1 MYPKVMSLTRPI
13 AGVLFSEQPPADG
26 PTNMRLDEQL
36 LAEAEEGRATCRVY
50 GWIGPWI
57 TLGKY
62 QCPEKDLL
70 PGCQVP
76 YVSRPTGGKAVLHG
90 HDITIAYAVPLR
102 MLISKTMT
110 VEKLE
115 RSVKAVYRA
124 MAEPIIVAL
133 RASGLPAALGED
145 TKFTGRGPKVADCF
159 AHVSANDIVDDR
171 NGQKVCGCALKI
183 TQSAALVQ
191 ASIPFRTP
199 LIDPAAVI
207 VGGKSIS
214 TAPWDSSNFAHEL
227 EKAMA

>member
-1 MYPKVMSLTRPI
+1 MPVTRRI
-13 AGVLFSEQPPADG
+13 AGVLFTEQSPADG

-36 LAEAEEGRATCRVY
+36 LADAEEGSACCRVY
-50 GWIGPWI
+50 SWTGPWV

-62 QCPEKDLL
+62 QSADKDLL

-76 YVSRPTGGKAVLHG
+76 HVSRPTGGKAVLHG

-133 RASGLPAALGED
+133 RACGLPAALGED

-159 AHVSANDIVDDR
+159 AHISANDIVDER

-191 ASIPFRTP
+191 ASIPVGSP
-199 LIDPAAVI
+199 IVDPASII
-207 VGGKSIS
+207 VGGKAIS
-214 TAPWDSSNFAHEL
+214 TAPWDSDRFAAEL

>member
-1 MYPKVMSLTRPI
+1 MPLTRRI

-26 PTNMRLDEQL
+26 PTNMRLDEEL
-36 LAEAEEGRATCRVY
+36 LVEAEEGRASCRVY
-50 GWIGPWI
+50 SWTGPWI

-62 QCPEKDLL
+62 QSAEKDLL

-76 YVSRPTGGKAVLHG
+76 HVSRPTGGKAVLHG
-90 HDITIAYAVPLR
+90 HDITVAYAVPLR

-133 RASGLPAALGED
+133 RACGLPAALGED
-145 TKFTGRGPKVADCF
+145 TKFSGRGPKVADCF
-159 AHVSANDIVDDR
+159 AHVSANDIVDER

-191 ASIPFRTP
+191 ASIPVSVP
-199 LIDPAAVI
+199 LIDPATII

-214 TAPWDSSNFAHEL
+214 TAPWDSKRFAAEL